1 MSTYLVSRHAGTLEW
16 FAKQGIHV
24 DRHISHLDIDLI
36 NKGDCV
42 VGTLPIQMVAEIC
55 NKGARYKHLEV
66 VIPLEYRGV
75 ELTAEQ
81 LETFGATLTEFV
93 AHKIDSSV

>member
-1 MSTYLVSRHAGTLEW
+1 MSTFLISRHAGTLEW
-16 FAKQGIHV
+16 FSKKGFVV
-24 DRHISHLDIDLI
+24 DHHISHLDVSVI

-66 VIPLEYRGV
+66 VVPFEYRGV

-93 AHKIDSSV
+93 VQKIETSV